1 MQQGERW
8 VHLQDYPYF
17 ALTKSNSL
25 KVSNYNIE
33 EVGEKNQQI
42 DFFFSM
48 EFLTCS
54 S

>member
-8 VHLQDYPYF
+8 VHLQDSPYF
-17 ALTKSNSL
+17 ALIKSNSL

-42 DFFFSM
+42 DFFLSM
-48 EFLTCS
+48 EFLACS